1 MSYFKN
7 HKTIMYVL
15 GGLILISAIVIPR
28 VFNTA
33 SVVDQSK
40 EYKPLVSVLS
50 VDKYLGNLKQVDI
63 DATVES
69 KDQVEI
75 KAQISAPVQSVN
87 VGIGDKVYAGQVLLV
102 LKNDDIESQLN
113 QAKARLAEVKKGTR
127 SEEMAIYEQQYANAQ
142 RDLNNSVRDT
152 YTKIEDSVINK
163 TDILFTNGGTV
174 NPTILVRTENTT
186 ISNDINMRRI
196 ILGEKLELWKN
207 IFSNSTNI
215 SKDDEA
221 KISSIIAL
229 SKQYFDLL
237 ANIVNDLTVGNS
249 GIAQVTIDGY
259 KAAVSG
265 AQIQLNGA
273 AMAYSA
279 TVSSWKVAGDNL
291 SLRKAGATTEQ
302 LQTAE
307 AALQGAQATY
317 NKSIITS
324 PMNGI
329 VSTLP
334 YRLGDLVSPGVVIAG
349 VVNKDGLELKGY
361 VSSDDALFVK
371 EGDKVLIDNKYNAV
385 ISRISPSV
393 DSKTKKVEVKI
404 AVTDANTDL
413 IIGNS
418 SHVIIYSNISDD
430 NSLASSTQATSTS
443 MMEYTL
449 PISAVNISNS
459 GTFVYSIDETGTKVI
474 AHEIKT
480 GEVSGENIRILS
492 GIEKGMNIVTP
503 VIGLKDG
510 SIVKIKN

>member
-7 HKTIMYVL
+7 HKTIMYVI
-15 GGLILISAIVIPR
+15 GGLVLVSAIVIPR

-40 EYKPLVSVLS
+40 EYKPLISILS
-50 VDKYLGNLKQVDI
+50 VDKFLGNLKRVDI
-63 DATVES
+63 DASIES

-87 VGIGDKVYAGQVLLV
+87 VGIGDKVYTGQVLLT
-102 LKNDDIESQLN
+102 LKNDDIGSQLA
-113 QAKARLAEVKKGTR
+113 QAKARLDEVKKGTR
-127 SEEMAIYEQQYANAQ
+127 TEELSIYEQQSANAQ
-142 RDLNNSVRDT
+142 RDINNSVRDT
-152 YTKIEDSVINK
+152 YTKIEDSIINK
-163 TDILFTNGGTV
+163 TDFLFNNPGTV
-174 NPTILVRTENTT
+174 NPTIKVRTENRT
-186 ISNDINMRRI
+186 IESDINMRRI
-196 ILGEKLELWKN
+196 VLGEKLSLWKN

-215 SKDDEA
+215 SRDEEA
-221 KISSIIAL
+221 KISEFVSL

-237 ANIVNDLTVGNS
+237 ANIINDLTVGNS
-249 GIAQVTIDGY
+249 GISQATIDGY
-259 KAAVSG
+259 KMAVSG
-265 AQIQLNGA
+265 AQIQLNA
-273 AMAYSA
+273 ASMAYSA
-279 TVSSWKVAGDNL
+279 TVSTWKVSGDNL

-307 AALQGAQATY
+307 AALRGAQATY

-334 YRLGDLVSPGVVIAG
+334 YRLGDLVTPGVVIAG

-361 VSSDDALFVK
+361 ISSDDALFVK

-404 AVTDANTDL
+404 TVTDTGTDL

-418 SHVIIYSNISDD
+418 SHVIIYSNIS
-430 NSLASSTQATSTS
+430 TQATSTPV
-443 MMEYTL
+443 MEYTL

-459 GTFVYSIDETGTKVI
+459 GSFIYSIDETGTKVI
-474 AHEIKT
+474 AHEIKI

-510 SIVKIKN
+510 SVVRIKN